1 MLSLSSSCPD
11 CIANCY
17 ISDADARLCGPPL
30 FPGIAEVLLQG
41 LCIYLVSL
49 YNGSILRETRVLVF
63 VIAVLAAGQADGP
76 R

>member
-17 ISDADARLCGPPL
+17 ISDADARLCGPPS
-30 FPGIAEVLLQG
+30 FPVISEVLLQG

-49 YNGSILRETRVLVF
+49 ENGSILHEPDLVF
-63 VIAVLAAGQADGP
+63 VIAVPAAGQADGP